1 MSVFDVMSVKSWA
14 VEGPD
19 GELILRPDKTVRL
32 WRTREAAT
40 VRPISKVKGRKVVR
54 VEIVRV

>member
-1 MSVFDVMSVKSWA
+1 MSVKLWA

-19 GELILRPDKTVRL
+19 GDLILRPDKTVRL
-32 WRTREAAT
+32 WRTREAASFIRQGT
-40 VRPISKVKGRKVVR
+40 KAKGRKVVR